1 MNEALPSDSP
11 EPGREGRSGEM
22 RGSVGHPPVT
32 LSAVTLADV
41 AARAGV
47 SAMTVSNVINGKA
60 NVRPQTRER
69 VLAAIEATGYRV
81 NPLARALAG
90 GKGRML
96 SVYSR
101 RLNKPYA
108 MEVVQGAAQAADELG
123 YDLVV
128 MMLGEGSTSPDL
140 SVMSRLSVGAL
151 LIQPNGS
158 DWLNSP
164 DLPAH
169 TVSVDGAGDRPF
181 TVDNSGGAWQ
191 AVRHLIALGHTRIAF
206 ISGLGGAPGQLP
218 DQSAPDRPSP
228 DQAELYEHSDGAE
241 RLRGYRTCMAAA
253 GLEVPPE
260 YEQPGD
266 YSKASG
272 ERAAARL
279 LALDPPPTALF
290 VSGDA
295 MALGAIHAAQDRGL
309 KVPGDLSVV
318 GFDDLPLA
326 AASRPA
332 LTTVRQP
339 LQEMGELAVQML
351 VALAEGLPQALP
363 PPFET
368 RLVVRESTAP
378 PPG

>member
-1 MNEALPSDSP
+1 
-11 EPGREGRSGEM
+11 
-22 RGSVGHPPVT
+22 
-32 LSAVTLADV
+32 
-41 AARAGV
+41 
-47 SAMTVSNVINGKA
+47 MTVSNVINGKA
-60 NVRPQTRER
+60 NVRPQTRDR

-164 DLPAH
+164 DLPLY

-191 AVRHLIALGHTRIAF
+191 AVNHLIALGHTRIAF
-206 ISGLGGAPGQLP
+206 ISGLGGAPDL
-218 DQSAPDRPSP
+218 SP
-228 DQAELYEHSDGAE
+228 DQTELYEHNDGAE
-241 RLRGYRTCMAAA
+241 RLRGYRDCMAAA
-253 GLEVPPE
+253 GLKVPE
-260 YEQPGD
+260 AYEQPGD

-295 MALGAIHAAQDRGL
+295 MALGAIHAAQDLGL

-351 VALAEGLPQALP
+351 VALAGGLPQALP

>member
-1 MNEALPSDSP
+1 MPEVLPSEIP
-11 EPGREGRSGEM
+11 EPGQEP
-22 RGSVGHPPVT
+22 RGPVGA
-32 LSAVTLADV
+32 SAVTLSDV
-41 AARAGV
+41 AARAAV

-60 NVRPQTRER
+60 NVRPHTRAR

-108 MEVVQGAAQAADELG
+108 MEVVQGAALAADALN

-181 TVDNSGGAWQ
+181 IVDNRGGAWQ
-191 AVRHLIALGHTRIAF
+191 AVNHLIALGHTRIAF
-206 ISGLGGAPGQLP
+206 ISGLGGAPGQP
-218 DQSAPDRPSP
+218 GQDGQD
-228 DQAELYEHSDGAE
+228 DLYEHTDGAE
-241 RLRGYRTCMAAA
+241 RLRGYRDCMAAA
-253 GLEVPPE
+253 GLKVPRG

-272 ERAAARL
+272 EQAAARL
-279 LALDPPPTALF
+279 LALASPPTALF

-351 VALAEGLPQALP
+351 VALAEGVPQALP
-363 PPFET
+363 PPFAT